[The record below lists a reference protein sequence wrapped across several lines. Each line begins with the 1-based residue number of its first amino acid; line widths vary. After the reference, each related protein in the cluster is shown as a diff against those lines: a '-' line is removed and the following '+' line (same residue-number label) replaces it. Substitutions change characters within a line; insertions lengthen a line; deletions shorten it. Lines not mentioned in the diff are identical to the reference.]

1 MLPDA
6 KKFLDGVNLITG
18 PGRACGK
25 TAFAQAAALSL
36 RKSGKSFALISV
48 GVEGSGAGREGPGT
62 DLIVSLARGEVFITA
77 SGFLGAA
84 TCLPEILDVL
94 PGESALGQLVIA
106 RASRF
111 GKAILAGPE
120 RNEYLRWAV
129 ERIVGEG
136 WATTVIVD
144 GALNRITQAA
154 SLRSARLFYALRVD
168 ASNQRSMAGKL
179 RYLHRLISLA
189 SFGDIEKDLRPGQ
202 SVSRI
207 KGPLTAS
214 MLGGMASDVKVIV
227 VEDFSKIFLDERE
240 LTDLMKKRAL
250 AVASPVEF
258 GGISIALRSVRRE
271 DFEMILGEKLNSL
284 VISWDAYSETDTK
297 EMADERI

>member
-6 KKFLDGVNLITG
+6 MNFLNGINLVTG

-36 RKSGKSFALISV
+36 RNAGKGFAMISI
-48 GVEGSGAGREGPGT
+48 GVEGSVAGREAARS
-62 DLIVSLARGEVFITA
+62 DSIVSLARGEVFITA

-94 PGESALGQLVIA
+94 PGESAFGQLAIA
-106 RASRF
+106 RASRR

-168 ASNQRSMAGKL
+168 SSNQRSMAGKL
-179 RYLHRLISLA
+179 RYLHRLISLPLL
-189 SFGDIEKDLRPGQ
+189 GDIEMDIRTGQ
-202 SVSRI
+202 PVSRI

-214 MLGGMASDVKVIV
+214 LLGGMASDVKVIV
-227 VEDFSKIFLDERE
+227 VEDFSKIFLDERD
-240 LTDLMKKRAL
+240 LTDLMKKRVL
-250 AVASPVEF
+250 AVASSVEF
-258 GGISIALRSVRRE
+258 GGFSVALRSVKRGE
-271 DFEMILGEKLNSL
+271 FETLLGDELKNL
-284 VISWDAYSETDTK
+284 VISWDAYKETSIK
-297 EMADERI
+297 EMGDERI

>member
-6 KKFLDGVNLITG
+6 KKFLDGINLITG
-18 PGRACGK
+18 PGRASGK
-25 TAFAQAAALSL
+25 TAFARAAALSL
-36 RKSGKSFALISV
+36 RNAGKSFAMISV
-48 GVEGSGAGREGPGT
+48 GVEGSGAGRKGQGT
-62 DLIVSLARGEVFITA
+62 DAIVSLAGGEVFITA
-77 SGFLGAA
+77 SGFLGPA

-94 PGESALGQLVIA
+94 PGESALGQLAIA

-111 GKAILAGPE
+111 GNAILAGPE

-179 RYLHRLISLA
+179 RYLHRLISLD
-189 SFGDIEKDLRPGQ
+189 SFSDIEKDLRPGQ
-202 SVSRI
+202 PVSRI

-214 MLGGMASDVKVIV
+214 LLGGIASDVKVV
-227 VEDFSKIFLDERE
+227 VAEDFSKIFLDERE
-240 LTDLMKKRAL
+240 LADLMKKRVL
-250 AVASPVEF
+250 AVASTVEF
-258 GGISIALRSVRRE
+258 GGFSIALRSVRRE
-271 DFEMILGEKLNSL
+271 EFEMILGEELKNL
-284 VISWDAYSETDTK
+284 VISWDAYSETGI
-297 EMADERI
+297 EEIGNE